1 MRLPYAIRST
11 AAGVIGRVPVP
22 VLGGPNRGR
31 LWSAASAGRGYVSGT
46 FERERVASMLA
57 VLGPGQR
64 FWDAG
69 AHKGYVTLAA
79 ARRVGRHGGVLAFE
93 PSRRN
98 LPFLRRHVAWNRA
111 ANVQVLP
118 VALAAEPGTARF
130 GGNGSSIAYRLGA
143 GDETVTVRTIA
154 GLVADG
160 HAPPDVLKVDVEG
173 AEVELLHGAGSLLK
187 RVRAV
192 FVALHDRGAHDA
204 CRDILQAA
212 GFRMAPSRLLRRYL
226 DGAPWREDP
235 DLLAY
240 RPGPGLTRETAAALP
255 GYA

>member
-1 MRLPYAIRST
+1 MRLPYAIRS
-11 AAGVIGRVPVP
+11 AAGDVIGRIPVP

-31 LWSAASAGRGYVSGT
+31 LWSAASAGRGYVSGG

-57 VLGPGQR
+57 VLGPGHR

-79 ARRVGRHGGVLAFE
+79 ARRVGRRGRVLAFE

-98 LPFLRRHVAWNRA
+98 LPFLHRHVAWNGTR
-111 ANVQVLP
+111 NVEVLP
-118 VALAAEPGTARF
+118 VALAAERGEAPF
-130 GGNGSSIAYRLGA
+130 GGNGSSIAYRLGQ
-143 GDETVTVRTIA
+143 GDETVEVRTIA

-160 HAPPDVLKVDVEG
+160 HPPPDVLKVDVEG
-173 AEVELLHGAGSLLK
+173 AEADLLRGAGRHLD

-192 FVALHDRGAHDA
+192 FVALHHREAHDD
-204 CRDILQAA
+204 CRAILEGA
-212 GFRMAPSRLLRRYL
+212 GFRLAPSRTLRAYL

-240 RPGPGLTRETAAALP
+240 RPGSGLTPETVMTLP